1 LTCRCFRDVII
12 KKLKLKIF
20 DNNILNALWGLDAQI
35 NNPYRHN
42 HKLLQHAITSNIAD
56 IK

>member
-1 LTCRCFRDVII
+1 MTCRCFRDVII